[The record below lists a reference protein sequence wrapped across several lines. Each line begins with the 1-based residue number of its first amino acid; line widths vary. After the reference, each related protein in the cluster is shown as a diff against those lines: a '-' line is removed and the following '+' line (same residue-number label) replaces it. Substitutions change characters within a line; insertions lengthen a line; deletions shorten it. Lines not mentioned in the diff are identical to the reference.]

1 MRKLFSCPG
10 VIPSAVKCPAAFS
23 VSIPGI
29 AHFNNVIEKYRPCMS
44 HPRATPRPAAFSVSA
59 PGTAHFDGT
68 AEEYR
73 RSPLYRRLMGGES
86 HA

>member
-1 MRKLFSCPG
+1 MLELLSHPQAAPRPVAFF
-10 VIPSAVKCPAAFS
+10 APAPAT
-23 VSIPGI
+23 
-29 AHFNNVIEKYRPCMS
+29 ARFNNSTEKYRPDIS
-44 HPRATPRPAAFSVSA
+44 LPRPAAFSVSA